1 MSKIKLLLDVVE
13 DARAVADSLI
23 PVIEKFK
30 KGTVKGSQFCKPLLE
45 FSGALPFKIS
55 SRLRPSV
62 IISSESMLER

>member
-30 KGTVKGSQFCKPLLE
+30 NLAESLQAVADVLYSDGFGRENLRNQFVHT
-45 FSGALPFKIS
+45 I
-55 SRLRPSV
+55 
-62 IISSESMLER
+62 